1 MVYVLKNK
9 LQFYY
14 LKNKN
19 INNKKLVN
27 DPTIKFK
34 GPFSGIF
41 FSIFSLL
48 LSATIDFK

>member
-1 MVYVLKNK
+1 MKNK

-14 LKNKN
+14 LKIKN

-27 DPTIKFK
+27 DPTIKFN
-34 GPFSGIF
+34 GPFSGMF

-48 LSATIDFK
+48 LSATIKFCIKKI